1 MPAQLARRLGKRQG
15 APRQE
20 RDPVSTTA
28 SPPGAGPMP
37 DQASTPA
44 AQSTP
49 AEAEASWAAG

>member
-1 MPAQLARRLGKRQG
+1 MAWRLGQRQR
-15 APRQE
+15 ALRQE

-28 SPPGAGPMP
+28 SPPAAGPTP
-37 DQASTPA
+37 DQASTPT